1 MFCSSCGK
9 PIDETDLFCSYCGA
23 STNMVPV
30 SRAENNSDM
39 SSKNTDPS
47 DSGPVIDAD
56 HDSVKAVTGESET
69 AGTPFESAAEETD
82 KKSDNPLFSSDDFD
96 EMRKRIAGK
105 AKKAQ
110 ETVASNASSAMEK
123 VSSSLSTE
131 KKKPVSSTQKTAPA
145 PERAGLISN
154 EYSGSNYM
162 TRKELWTWLKKDS
175 KRQQFYTEDID
186 AETEDEY
193 IAELTE
199 KLQENLVPVKV
210 EKRKIEWDRRSWGD
224 NLYFVTPT
232 TKVVNPL
239 SYIVQFSHVG
249 KFTYVEEKTF
259 ITPPK
264 LPPSPHIKK
273 AVDRESLARARQAM
287 MYGGGLVLVGLIFM
301 LMHMGT
307 EVGLTIMGSGA
318 FLMVV
323 GVITKNKAN
332 EVLKYNAQCDREMA
346 EWNGAWNKWQNS
358 IFIHSFQEDANGQLS
373 RIYDSVHTTINQLN
387 ELKYKDRKTMEDRDK
402 NEMAELESMIKIKQQ
417 EYR

>member
-69 AGTPFESAAEETD
+69 AGTPFESAAEETEQ
-82 KKSDNPLFSSDDFD
+82 KPDNPLFSSDDFD

-110 ETVASNASSAMEK
+110 ETVSSNVSNTIEK
-123 VSSSLSTE
+123 VSASPNTG
-131 KKKPVSSTQKTAPA
+131 KKKSENRAQAAVPA
-145 PERAGLISN
+145 PERAGLVSQ
-154 EYSGSNYM
+154 EYSGANYM
-162 TRKELWTWLKKDS
+162 NKKELWTWLKKDS
-175 KRQQFYTEDID
+175 KRQQFFTEDLD
-186 AETEDEY
+186 TETEDEY
-193 IAELTE
+193 IAELRE

-210 EKRKIEWDRRSWGD
+210 EKRKIEWDKKGLGD
-224 NLYFVTPT
+224 ELYFITPA
-232 TKVVNPL
+232 TKVANPL

-264 LPPSPHIKK
+264 LPPSPHQKK
-273 AVDRESLARARQAM
+273 PIDRDALARARQTM
-287 MYGGGLVLVGLIFM
+287 MYGGGIAIVGLIFLFM
-301 LMHMGT
+301 NLGT
-307 EVGLTIMGSGA
+307 EMSLAIMGAGV
-318 FLMVV
+318 FLILIGMFSKSKV
-323 GVITKNKAN
+323 N
-332 EVLKYNAQCDREMA
+332 EVLKYNAQCDREAA
-346 EWNGAWNKWQNS
+346 ELSRAWTRWQNS
-358 IFIHSFQEDANGQLS
+358 IFIHSFQEDVNGQLS

-387 ELKYKDRKTMEDRDK
+387 DVKYKGRKTMEDRDK
-402 NEMAELESMIKIKQQ
+402 NEMAELENMIKIKQQ